1 MWRITK
7 NCKETKKKKTTYEQ
21 NKKKEILKSI
31 HIIN

>member
-7 NCKETKKKKTTYEQ
+7 NCKETKKKTTYEQ